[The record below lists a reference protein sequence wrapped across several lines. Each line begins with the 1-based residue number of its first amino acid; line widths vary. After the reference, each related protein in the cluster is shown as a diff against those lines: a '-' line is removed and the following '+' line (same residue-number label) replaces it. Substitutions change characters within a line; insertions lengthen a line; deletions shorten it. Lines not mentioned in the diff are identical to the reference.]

1 MVECGRGGEYERQGD
16 YIRDVILKR
25 GKYEEG

>member
-1 MVECGRGGEYERQGD
+1 MVECGRGHEYERQGG